1 MFSRI
6 ASFLGFGVLAVFGVV
21 LAVSSA
27 RADLEAY
34 LKKPESQFIW
44 KMKQKWDQPGG
55 TVYDLQLVSQS
66 WQGITWEHQLQVY
79 EPSNIAPKDVMFL
92 WITGG
97 SAKPW
102 SAYLGLELAR
112 KIGAPI
118 AFLFQVPNQPLL
130 EGKFRE
136 SALIAETF
144 RRYLETKDEN
154 WPVLFPMVKSVVKAM
169 DVLQEFSLKE
179 WNQGVKKF
187 ILSGGSKRGW
197 TAWLTAPFDP
207 RVKAIAPLVF
217 DMLNIQAQLQ
227 HQLEVFGGYSE
238 RILSHFAS
246 RVTSPPDAPDARGLW
261 GMVDP
266 WAYRDRLTIPKL
278 IINGTNDHYWATDAL
293 NLYWDDL
300 KGEKWLA
307 YVPNAGHD
315 LRQKEKIG
323 LSQFS
328 DAINGLAAFSRHQ
341 INDKPMPKLS
351 WKYEETNG
359 KLRLIVEGPPPL
371 SARLW
376 LAEAPTQDFRKALW
390 AERAVTVR
398 GGKVIGEVALPTEGY
413 RAFFGE
419 HDYEIDGVRYK
430 LSTQIRVAKGKAGKS
445 RLAP

>member
-1 MFSRI
+1 MFSRS
-6 ASFLGFGVLAVFGVV
+6 ASFLGFGALTVFGVM

-34 LKKPESQFIW
+34 LKKPESQFMW
-44 KMKQKWDQPGG
+44 RVKQRWEQAGG

-79 EPSNIAPKDVMFL
+79 QPSGVAPNDVMFL

-112 KIGAPI
+112 KIGSPI
-118 AFLFQVPNQPLL
+118 AFLFQIPNQPLL

-144 RRYLETKDEN
+144 RRYLDTKDEN
-154 WPVLFPMVKSVVKAM
+154 WPILFPMVKGVVKAM
-169 DVLQEFSLKE
+169 DAVQEFSLKE
-179 WNQGVKKF
+179 RNQPVKKF

-197 TAWLTAPFDP
+197 TAWLTAASDS
-207 RVKAIAPLVF
+207 RVKAIAALVF

-238 RILSHFAS
+238 RIVSHFKS
-246 RVTSPPDAPDARGLW
+246 RLPSSPDTPDTQRLW

-266 WAYRDRLTIPKL
+266 WVYRDRLIIPKL

-293 NLYWDDL
+293 NFYWNDL
-300 KGEKWLA
+300 KGEKWLL

-315 LRQKEKIG
+315 LRQKDRTG
-323 LSQFS
+323 LGQFS
-328 DAINGLAAFSRHQ
+328 HAMNGLAAFSRHQ
-341 INDKPMPKLS
+341 VSGKPLPKLS
-351 WKYEETNG
+351 WAEEETDG
-359 KLRLIVEGPPPL
+359 KARLVVEGTPSPL

-376 LAEAPTQDFRKALW
+376 VAEAPTQDFRKALW
-390 AERAVTVR
+390 TEKPVR
-398 GGKVIGEVALPTEGY
+398 LSEGKVIGEISLPPEGY
-413 RAFFGE
+413 RAFYGE
-419 HDYEIDGVRYK
+419 LDYEIEGVRYN
-430 LSTQIRVAKGKAGKS
+430 LSTQMRVAKGKAGKS
-445 RLAP
+445 